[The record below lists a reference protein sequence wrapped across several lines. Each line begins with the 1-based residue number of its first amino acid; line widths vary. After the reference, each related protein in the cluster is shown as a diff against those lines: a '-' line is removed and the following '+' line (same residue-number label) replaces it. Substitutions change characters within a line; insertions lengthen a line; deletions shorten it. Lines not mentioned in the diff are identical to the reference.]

1 MNQREV
7 IRQSW
12 ARRKKA
18 AALSTHF
25 KKADEFFQM
34 IEEQPDLCW
43 EDLASEFRR
52 NYYDAFDLI
61 VPTLLDTDD
70 PLITYNLIRFSDQNQ
85 PKEMAALQNVAR
97 ESDSER
103 HQVALLTLADTKKKE
118 FTTILRGRKD
128 LPQAVSRTLRPPTPS
143 PAPAAGGKKEGN

>member
-18 AALSTHF
+18 AALSSHF
-25 KKADEFFQM
+25 NKADEFFQM

-43 EDLASEFRR
+43 EDLVDEFRR

-61 VPTLLDTDD
+61 VPTLLDADD

-85 PKEMAALQNVAR
+85 PKEIAALQHIAR

-103 HQVALLTLADTKKKE
+103 HQVALLTLADTKRKDL
-118 FTTILRGRKD
+118 TNVLRGRKD
-128 LPQAVSRTLRPPTPS
+128 LPQVVSRTLRPPTPS
-143 PAPAAGGKKEGN
+143 PAPAASGKKEGN

>member
-18 AALSTHF
+18 AVLSSHF
-25 KKADEFFQM
+25 NKADEFFQM
-34 IEEQPDLCW
+34 IEEQSDLCW
-43 EDLASEFRR
+43 EDLANEFRR

-70 PLITYNLIRFSDQNQ
+70 PLITYNCIRFSDQNQ
-85 PKEMAALQNVAR
+85 PKEIAALQHIAR

-103 HQVALLTLADTKKKE
+103 HQVTLLTLANTKKKE
-118 FTTILRGRKD
+118 LTTVLRGRKD
-128 LPQAVSRTLRPPTPS
+128 LPQAVRLTLRSPS
-143 PAPAAGGKKEGN
+143 AAPAAGEKKEVE